1 MERPLPESRHG
12 PAVNG
17 AGRGGEVDSELDSL
31 FAGGQERFVIA
42 FLIDLAKGGLWRLVA
57 LQLDDIDESIRV
69 KDNVDPAV

>member
-17 AGRGGEVDSELDSL
+17 AGRGGEVDSELDYL

-42 FLIDLAKGGLWRLVA
+42 FLIDLAK
-57 LQLDDIDESIRV
+57 
-69 KDNVDPAV
+69 AVSGDWSRFNSMI